1 MKLLHSID
9 SIIESAILGKIGT
22 LGLTGYGTV
31 QAAKALANLNNGSG
45 MNNNPNIATTKT
57 ISDKPVSAGLVTKNP
72 WKMDNQG
79 HVAGTKL
86 SPSAYNNHLATRFG
100 VHRANAAI
108 NRASGI
114 K

>member
-1 MKLLHSID
+1 MKLLHAID
-9 SIIESAILGKIGT
+9 SIIESAVLGKIGT
-22 LGLTGYGTV
+22 LGLAGYGTI
-31 QAAKALANLNNGSG
+31 QASKALANLNPGSG
-45 MNNNPNIATTKT
+45 INNTPSNATTKT
-57 ISDKPVSAGLVTKNP
+57 ISNKPVGTGLLTKNP

-86 SPSAYNNHLATRFG
+86 SPAAYNNHLVTRFG
-100 VHRANAAI
+100 VDRANVAI